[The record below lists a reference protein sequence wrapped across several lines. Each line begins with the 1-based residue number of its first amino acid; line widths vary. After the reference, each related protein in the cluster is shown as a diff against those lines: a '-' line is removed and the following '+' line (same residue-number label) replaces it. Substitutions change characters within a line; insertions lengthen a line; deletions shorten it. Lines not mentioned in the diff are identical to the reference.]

1 MSAVFNTFTYFFYF
15 STYICKFQTDFYCN
29 LQRRVNFVILFTK
42 GVKKMK
48 IRSGFAIRQIAGSNI
63 VVPVGQ
69 NSLDF
74 NGMITLNDTG
84 AFLWNTFQQD
94 TTVEAAAKALTEA
107 YEVDLA
113 RAQEDVKKFTDLL
126 RENALLEN

>member
-1 MSAVFNTFTYFFYF
+1 
-15 STYICKFQTDFYCN
+15 
-29 LQRRVNFVILFTK
+29 
-42 GVKKMK
+42 MK

-94 TTVEAAAKALTEA
+94 TTVEAAAKALTAA